1 MGAPSKAGPAL
12 RALRKGQV
20 ERAMELFKKL
30 LIQDPNDVGCLVG
43 MARAQLSRKRYE
55 DAVPLLKTVLSFVPD
70 HTEAQSHLALID
82 LMGGKAQALDVLRR
96 LSMSK
101 KAGFFEFFNVATA
114 AVLAGDDHGAQVAFE
129 RAQAADPK
137 NPQVRVELG
146 RLRMRRGQHREAIAD
161 FQKAAELSPS
171 DPLPV
176 LLLSAAMAGNGDFAL
191 GAEAVGKAI
200 LAMPQ
205 SAPLHERMV
214 ELSLLAG
221 WPQKA
226 IKSAMALRQ
235 INRLNPSY
243 AYMHGMAMLASG
255 LVPEA
260 RHIFAETLKKVPQA
274 TAVRQALA
282 QTLQLMGEDAA
293 AQSVL
298 EEAVQQTPAEAGP
311 AGDLALLHL
320 KAADGASRAQKVLRR
335 ALEAHPAHPA
345 LLLNLAAALAKGG
358 DRAGAR
364 AQAQKAQ
371 AAAGADPVLAGQAAA
386 LLKTLA

>member
-20 ERAMELFKKL
+20 ERALEMFKKL

-55 DAVPLLKTVLSFVPD
+55 DAVPLLRTVLKFAPD

-82 LMGGKAQALDVLRR
+82 LVGGKAQALDVLRR
-96 LSMSK
+96 LALSK

-114 AVLAGDDHGAQVAFE
+114 LSLAGDLQGAQIAYE

-146 RLRMRRGQHREAIAD
+146 RLRMRRGQHREAVAD
-161 FQKAAELSPS
+161 FQKAVELSPN

-176 LLLSAAMAGNGDFAL
+176 LLLSSALAATGDHGF
-191 GAEAVGKAI
+191 GAEAVGKAL

-235 INRLNPSY
+235 MNRHSPGY
-243 AYMHGMAMLASG
+243 AYLHGMAMLASG

-260 RHIFAETLKKVPQA
+260 CHIFADTLEKVPQA
-274 TAVRQALA
+274 AAVRQALA
-282 QTLQLMGEDAA
+282 QALLLMGEDAS
-293 AQSVL
+293 AQAVL
-298 EEAVQQTPAEAGP
+298 EEAVQQHPTAAGP
-311 AGDLALLHL
+311 ACDLALAYLR
-320 KAADGASRAQKVLRR
+320 AADGAGRAQKVLRR
-335 ALEAHPAHPA
+335 ALESNPDHPA
-345 LLLNLAAALAKGG
+345 LLLNLAVALARGG

-364 AQAQKAQ
+364 AQAQRAQ
-371 AAAGADPVLAGQAAA
+371 AAAGADAALASQAAE
-386 LLKTLA
+386 LLTTLG